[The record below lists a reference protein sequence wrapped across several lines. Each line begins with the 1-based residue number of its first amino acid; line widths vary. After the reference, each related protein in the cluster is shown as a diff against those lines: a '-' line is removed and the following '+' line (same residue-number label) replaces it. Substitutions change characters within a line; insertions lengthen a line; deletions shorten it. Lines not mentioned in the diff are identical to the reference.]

1 MQTRSKGVTNMVQSK
16 ALPFLEAPK
25 KLDGSLVG
33 DFGFD
38 PMGISDQVTGLG
50 QDGVG
55 IDRSGRIALLS
66 SVWHPRIHARRPT
79 PHHTGGQP

>member
-1 MQTRSKGVTNMVQSK
+1 MKGGGAKSILCPSPLEQPPNLMPSSPFLPPKQTRAKGVVSMVQSK

-38 PMGISDQVTGLG
+38 PMGE
-50 QDGVG
+50 
-55 IDRSGRIALLS
+55 
-66 SVWHPRIHARRPT
+66 
-79 PHHTGGQP
+79 